1 MNPDAQQV
9 AQRAAQAVAKQY
21 SATLAGWAAR
31 SSAAR
36 RPSAELIVRGQP
48 IALEVALMPR
58 APSTAR
64 RGANKGARARLRED
78 RVAQRVL
85 RDLERKLNPQL
96 NDGRTIILTL
106 GAPIRVARKLVA
118 ALTETLVSYV
128 AGGAEEV
135 DVSKRM
141 LGNRVRFRVMK
152 ASAGWT
158 PQLLGFVFSGDP
170 GPGLLASTLCALHE
184 AIAKSPGRRASVK
197 GSGKRWL
204 ALVADDWIADGKT
217 WQRAC
222 SMFAPPRGYDRIL
235 MVSASG
241 RVELLVDRNRVGAN

>member
-1 MNPDAQQV
+1 
-9 AQRAAQAVAKQY
+9 
-21 SATLAGWAAR
+21 
-31 SSAAR
+31 
-36 RPSAELIVRGQP
+36 
-48 IALEVALMPR
+48 MPR

-64 RGANKGARARLRED
+64 RGANKGGRARLRED

-85 RDLERKLNPQL
+85 RDLESKLNPLL

-106 GAPIRVARKLVA
+106 GAPIRVAGKLVA
-118 ALTETLVSYV
+118 ALTETLVSYL

-152 ASAGWT
+152 TSAGWT

-170 GPGLLASTLCALHE
+170 SPGLLASTLRALHE
-184 AIAKSPGRRASVK
+184 AIARSPGRRASVK
-197 GSGKRWL
+197 GAGKRWL

-222 SMFAPPRGYDRIL
+222 SMLAPPQGYDRIL
-235 MVSASG
+235 MVSARG
-241 RVELLVDRNRVGAN
+241 RVELLLDRNPVGAN